1 MSNSSKS
8 STDTTTLTP
17 GKLEE
22 LYTNIMVTANKAMQ
36 SGQGNIINIIKNY
49 NWAVNAGALGNNK
62 KIPAL
67 YVNEYRQNLS
77 TFASS
82 IKSSSTGTATTVK
95 SAMMNTGASVSSAA
109 NQFNAIISSAGGH
122 LSPYSDLYS
131 ISNDNCLKYVFPY
144 FEQKS
149 FSLANK
155 FGAGPQSNG
164 GALHNTLEEWVKT
177 SGILGGFA
185 EQINE
190 LKSIGDLLTGRG
202 EIGDEGIYIEKPQ
215 YFQYSSN
222 DESLTVNF
230 VLYNTIKHPSD
241 PAVPWQKNYQFIK
254 NFALKNL
261 PYKISFFSYQTPA
274 LYEVQVPGIKYFP
287 ISFISNFSATNLGV
301 AHYLDLNGYP
311 VLVPEA
317 WNVSITFQSL
327 LSSSANILQSAF
339 GRGPIVTAN

>member
-8 STDTTTLTP
+8 STNATTLTP
-17 GKLEE
+17 GALEA
-22 LYTNIMVTANKAMQ
+22 LYTGIMTTANNTMR
-36 SGQGNIINIIKNY
+36 SGQGSIVNIIKNY

-77 TFASS
+77 TFAAS
-82 IKSSSTGTATTVK
+82 IKSAVTGTATTVK
-95 SAMMNTGASVSSAA
+95 SAMMDTGASTNSAA
-109 NQFNAIISSAGGH
+109 NHFNAIINSTGGY

-131 ISNDNCLKYVFPY
+131 ISNVNCLKYVFPY
-144 FEQKS
+144 FEQTS
-149 FSLANK
+149 FSVTNT
-155 FGAGPQSNG
+155 FSEGPQSKG
-164 GALHNTLEEWVKT
+164 GALKNTLDEWVNT

-190 LKSIGDLLTGRG
+190 LKSIGDLLTGRS
-202 EIGDEGIYIEKPQ
+202 EIGDEGIYIEKPK
-215 YFQYSSN
+215 YFQYGEN
-222 DESLTVNF
+222 AESITVNF

-261 PYKISFFSYQTPA
+261 PYKISFFSYLTPA
-274 LYEVQVPGIKYFP
+274 LYEVQIPGTKYFP
-287 ISFISNFSATNLGV
+287 ISFVSNFSATNLGV

-327 LSSSANILQSAF
+327 LNSSANILQSAF
-339 GRGPIVTAN
+339 GRGPIITSI